1 MKISIITVCYNSVS
15 TIEKTFQS
23 IKNQSYENIEYI
35 VIDGGSSDG
44 TLKII
49 NQYKEYISKF
59 ISEPDKGLYDA
70 MNKGISI
77 ANGEIIGILNSDDIF
92 FDNNVLK
99 EVSKFHISNR
109 IDASVGNILQF
120 DNKGNIVR
128 RYSSKNWN
136 LIN

>member
-128 RYSSKNWN
+128 RYSSKN
-136 LIN
+136 